1 MNTNIML
8 LALGLAMDAEDA
20 EDGADL
26 PEGPSP
32 HLPEGA
38 PGVADRLQDDG
49 RGAGGRQPGEGEL
62 LGSSGR
68 VGWWD
73 GGMVSY
79 GGLLTGG
86 RGGE

>member
-8 LALGLAMDAEDA
+8 LALGLAMDAEDGG
-20 EDGADL
+20 D
-26 PEGPSP
+26 
-32 HLPEGA
+32 LPEGA